1 MLTGKEL
8 YESGMITGAL
18 ESSVQPQ
25 SVGLHVGDI
34 SKIDGM
40 GVFPETGEPVVPELK
55 EIKLLR
61 FHNKKIDQHIDGWML
76 PAGVY
81 EIEFTEG
88 ININDTS
95 FCYVSATEALTK
107 SGAILVCPPIFNNRD
122 KIRATLWVSNT
133 MLINKNAVVAQIFCF
148 NK

>member
-18 ESSVQPQ
+18 ESNIQPQ
-25 SVGLHVGDI
+25 GIGLHVSSI

-40 GVFPETGEPVVPELK
+40 GVFPETGEPVIPETK

-76 PAGVY
+76 PAGTY

-88 ININDTS
+88 VDSNETK
-95 FCYVSATEALTK
+95 FYYVSASEALTK
-107 SGAILVCPPIFNNRD
+107 SGVVLVCPPIFGSTD
-122 KIRATLWVSNT
+122 KIRATVWVSNT
-133 MLINKNAVVAQIFCF
+133 VLINQNAVIAQVFCF
-148 NK
+148 NR